1 MFRAGICNR
10 PRSRPR
16 PFVYALADDTL
27 LAAALVSSPLWGQ
40 TSAAA
45 GPVRS
50 PRCIQPSL
58 ESLAARVSS
67 AVVQIVSAG
76 YGRSEAA
83 EEGTGLLTISNPG
96 RPEIG
101 RFRGDSSGAGR
112 RAHVRHARTRI
123 RHPIFLELSRRE
135 SEFLADAARM
145 TSNGKRMTSDEE
157 LLEAALHGDEAAFT
171 ALYQRRQ
178 GPVYRFAL
186 HMSGDAAV

>member
-58 ESLAARVSS
+58 ESLAQRVGSGLV
-67 AVVQIVSAG
+67 AIVSDG
-76 YGRSEAA
+76 YGRSETA
-83 EEGTGLLTISNPG
+83 EEGTGLLTLSNP
-96 RPEIG
+96 R
-101 RFRGDSSGAGR
+101 
-112 RAHVRHARTRI
+112 
-123 RHPIFLELSRRE
+123 RRE
-135 SEFLADAARM
+135 L
-145 TSNGKRMTSDEE
+145 G
-157 LLEAALHGDEAAFT
+157 
-171 ALYQRRQ
+171 
-178 GPVYRFAL
+178 
-186 HMSGDAAV
+186 